1 MSDVLKIS
9 GICLICAILLVIMR
23 RAHSEMGIVLKIA
36 ISITLMGA
44 SVAAI
49 TPIISYVSRIFDKSG
64 IGKYGEIL
72 IKALCISLISGV
84 CAAVCR
90 DAGEEGISGFAL
102 MFGRIQIIILALP
115 LIEEILD
122 GAIKL
127 LEFI

>member
-1 MSDVLKIS
+1 
-9 GICLICAILLVIMR
+9 
-23 RAHSEMGIVLKIA
+23 MGIVLKIA
-36 ISITLMGA
+36 VSITLMGA
-44 SVAAI
+44 SVAALA
-49 TPIISYVSRIFDKSG
+49 PIITYISHIFDKSG

-72 IKALCISLISGV
+72 IKALCISLVSGV

-90 DAGEEGISGFAL
+90 DAGEEGIAGFSL

-127 LEFI
+127 LELI